1 MPTLVIETK
10 IHAPIELCFDL
21 ARSVDAHQLTAASTR
36 ERVVAGKLTGLL
48 ELGDRVTFEAV
59 HLGIR
64 QRLTA
69 QIVELERPHRFVDE
83 MVSGV
88 FSCLRHV
95 HEFHELFEERPTVLM
110 RDTLEWRSPLGPLG
124 VLADKL
130 FVARHLHKFLL
141 EKQRALAE
149 YAEAQ
154 ASRQGG
160 LLAQP

>member
-1 MPTLVIETK
+1 MPVLVIETK

-21 ARSVDAHQLTAASTR
+21 ARRVDAHQLTAASTQ

-48 ELGDRVTFEAV
+48 ELGDWLTFEAV

-69 QIVELERPHRFVDE
+69 RIVELERPHRFVDE
-83 MVSGV
+83 MVSGA
-88 FSCLRHV
+88 FSWLRHV
-95 HEFHELFEERPTVLM
+95 HEFFEERPAVLM

-130 FVARHLHKFLL
+130 FVERHLHKFLL

-154 ASRQGG
+154 ASEQGG
-160 LLAQP
+160 LLTEP